1 MRASTSLVA
10 YRAVGKGLKLMQIG
24 VIGAGRMG
32 GEHARVAA
40 RIDGVEQVVVADQDA
55 SRAQQIAS
63 LLPAGRV
70 ATTSEMLAGNIDA
83 LIVAAPTPLH
93 ASLIHQACERGV
105 PVLCEKPLAQSMHEA
120 REVVRVVE
128 AHGSHVQIG
137 FQRRYD
143 AGFRRARHAIHDG
156 DLGELLMVRAGT
168 HDPAPPPLAYLR
180 DSGGVFR
187 DMLIHDFDALRYV
200 TGEDVVSVH
209 TTSAVLVDDEIGR
222 MGDADTVIVTMRLA
236 SGALAVLTGCRLDP
250 RGYDVRMELFG
261 TRDSVA
267 IGVDARV
274 PLRSLEEDGLLR
286 AEQPG
291 WDFFIDRF
299 AAAYDA
305 EIRAFIASVQAGQ
318 GLDEHACT
326 ARDGLEAM
334 LIAEAATRSHVH
346 ACEVRIDELR
356 EEMQVA

>member
-1 MRASTSLVA
+1 
-10 YRAVGKGLKLMQIG
+10 
-24 VIGAGRMG
+24 MG
-32 GEHARVAA
+32 SEHARVAA
-40 RIDGVEQVVVADQDA
+40 QVDGVDAVLVADQDELRAEAVAA
-55 SRAQQIAS
+55 SIAGGRA
-63 LLPAGRV
+63 V
-70 ATTSEMLAGNIDA
+70 AVAELMGGAADA
-83 LIVAAPTPLH
+83 LIVAAPTPVH
-93 ASLIHQACERGV
+93 ASLISAACEQGI
-105 PVLCEKPLAQSMHEA
+105 PILCEKPVAQSLREA
-120 REVVRVVE
+120 RDVVAVTE
-128 AHGSHVQIG
+128 ACGGHVQIG

-143 AGFRRARHAIHDG
+143 DGFRRARHALHDG

-168 HDPAPPPLAYLR
+168 HDPAPPPLSYLR

-222 MGDADTVIVTMRLA
+222 MGDADTVIVTMRLG

-267 IGVDARV
+267 VGVDERV
-274 PLRSLEEDGLLR
+274 PLRSVEPGGLLR
-286 AEQPG
+286 AQQPG

-299 AAAYDA
+299 ADAYDA
-305 EIRAFIASVQAGQ
+305 EVRAFVAAVRSGRGI
-318 GLDEHACT
+318 DEHACS

-334 LIAEAATRSHVH
+334 LVAEAATRSH
-346 ACEVRIDELR
+346 ARGCEVRIDELR
-356 EEMQVA
+356 EEVAV